1 MKLFRRARLL
11 LLAAPLAAI
20 GSTALAAS
28 PASAFT
34 LPPPHPIYSIYAP
47 PGNVFLSVP
56 DPSQPYT
63 CPTLNISG
71 SNFGPDDG
79 VTVTL
84 HSLDNAYNVTLDW
97 GTNSGGQLVPSSTFP
112 ANWTSGFET
121 WQVVVSENMHF
132 DAYSNTVFC
141 TP

>member
-1 MKLFRRARLL
+1 MKLFRRTRLL
-11 LLAAPLAAI
+11 LLAAPLAVI
-20 GSTALAAS
+20 GSIALAAS
-28 PASAFT
+28 PASAYT
-34 LPPPHPIYSIYAP
+34 LPPHPIYTIYAP

-63 CPTLNISG
+63 CPTLNING
-71 SNFGPDDG
+71 WGFGLSDG

-97 GTNSGGQLVPSSTFP
+97 RTDGWGNLIPSSAFP

-121 WQVVVSENMHF
+121 WQVVVSEPWHL
-132 DAYSNTVFC
+132 DTYSNTVFC
-141 TP
+141 AP